1 MLALVRNLFGKLFN
15 KPLNKALMRDVAALV
30 APLAKPCIHLVKG
43 AAPSLS
49 HFGGSPS
56 LPPDVA
62 WPEKNGIKLGF
73 LARLSLS
80 AIAQVHSV
88 DWLPQAG
95 ALLFFY
101 DMEQQDWGFDPKHRG
116 SWAVL
121 LVPDLVTPMKQ
132 QDDTGINAESP
143 LPHRNIAFRCIDTL
157 PSWEKDSVRQL
168 DLSSQE
174 SDEFFRLADAPYEA
188 TPKHQVTGFPMPI
201 QADDMELECQL
212 VSNGQ
217 FCGDPSGYKGPR
229 ALSLK
234 PGAANWRLLFQID
247 TDDDLDMMWGDA
259 GMLYFWVQEH
269 EAKAANFTN
278 TWLVLQCG

>member
-1 MLALVRNLFGKLFN
+1 MRNLFGKLFN
-15 KPLNKALMRDVAALV
+15 KPLNKAPIRDVSALV
-30 APLAKPCIHLVKG
+30 APLAKPCVHVVKSD
-43 AAPSLS
+43 APSLS

-56 LPPDVA
+56 LPPGVV
-62 WPEKNGIKLGF
+62 WPEKNGVKLGF

-80 AIAQVHSV
+80 AIAQAHSV

-121 LVPDLVTPMKQ
+121 LVPDLTSPITQ
-132 QDDTGINAESP
+132 QDNTDISAELP
-143 LPHRNIAFRCIDTL
+143 LAHRNIVLRCIDIL
-157 PSWEKDSVRQL
+157 PSWEKDSVSQL
-168 DLSSQE
+168 NLSSQE
-174 SDEFFRLADAPYEA
+174 SNAFFRLADTPYEA
-188 TPKHQVTGFPMPI
+188 MPKHQVTGFPVPI
-201 QADDMELECQL
+201 QDDDMELECQL

-229 ALSLK
+229 ALSLSA
-234 PGAANWRLLFQID
+234 GAANWRLLFQID
-247 TDDDLDMMWGDA
+247 TDDDLDVMWGDA

-269 EAKAANFTN
+269 EAKVANFSN